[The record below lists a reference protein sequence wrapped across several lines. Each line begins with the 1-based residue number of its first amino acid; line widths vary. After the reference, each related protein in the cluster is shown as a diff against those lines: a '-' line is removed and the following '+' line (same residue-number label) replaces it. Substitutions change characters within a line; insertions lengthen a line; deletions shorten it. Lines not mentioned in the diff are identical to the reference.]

1 MITATVTRRP
11 GRPTVGDATI
21 KAIVPTELVA
31 AVDRAAAAEGQ
42 TRSEFVRDAL
52 TGAAT
57 APGAIYAQIY
67 GLQLDAYRTA
77 MADRDDYYPP
87 VPQNQIDPDDATKD
101 ADCIALNNLD
111 LDWGVEVMADDL
123 VRVWAAGDVEA
134 EAIILGATTWAQ
146 GLLGSDD

>member
-1 MITATVTRRP
+1 M
-11 GRPTVGDATI
+11 
-21 KAIVPTELVA
+21 
-31 AVDRAAAAEGQ
+31 
-42 TRSEFVRDAL
+42 RDAL

-87 VPQNQIDPDDATKD
+87 VPQNQIDTDAATAD
-101 ADCIALNNLD
+101 MDCIALNNLD
-111 LDWGVEVMADDL
+111 LDWGVEVIGHDL

-134 EAIILGATTWAQ
+134 EATILGATAWAQ
-146 GLLGSDD
+146 GLLVSGD